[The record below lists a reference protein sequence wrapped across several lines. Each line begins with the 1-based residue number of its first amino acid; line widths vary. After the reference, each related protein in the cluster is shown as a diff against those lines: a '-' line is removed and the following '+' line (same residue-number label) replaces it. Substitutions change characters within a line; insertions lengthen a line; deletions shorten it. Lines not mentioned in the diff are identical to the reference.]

1 MSTKTTFKRIALVA
15 VAALGFGVL
24 TSVAP
29 ASAVAVAGNI
39 HVSLDST
46 GVLAD
51 TSTAGAAIAGPNNY
65 VEITQTAK
73 ASTAYNIVATGGTLV
88 STATTVTGSGT
99 ASIVV
104 AENTTAVIKVPTPT
118 AGTITIKNYAITAGV
133 QAATATTTLTI
144 TVAAAASG
152 TVYATTTVTQSAVG
166 ATTVANYYTSAAT
179 GVTTRYA
186 RATVD
191 TATEVY
197 SFTVDQKDAA
207 GVSLGTDY
215 TKAVTAT
222 LSGAGSL
229 SLDGTASQ
237 AGYVAA
243 AAGTSNS
250 HVVNVYADGRSGT
263 STLTI
268 AVNGVTVKTYDII
281 FWSATRA
288 SYSLVQSADYVAAGG
303 AAQAMT
309 VTAKDANGNKIP
321 GATWV
326 AASSSSA
333 IATVTS
339 SGTTAGC
346 AAALCTAD
354 EFAAFGS
361 VDATVTG
368 VTKGDVTFT
377 VANTVTAPTITAT
390 SSVKVTGAVIA
401 SLAWAFDKTEYAQ
414 GAKVTVTLTAKDSD
428 GNPVGDDSYTIWGT
442 VPTASVSVNSYISDT
457 TKVAP
462 TATEAFVSGVATYSF
477 FAPVTTGEVKLSG
490 KTAANADLAVASQ
503 GAAVSI
509 ATTVVGDGVAQA
521 AADAAAEATDAANAA
536 TDAANAAAEA
546 ADAATAAAQD
556 AADAVAALS
565 TSVSAMIDALKKQ
578 ITALTNLVIK
588 IQKKVKA

>member
-15 VAALGFGVL
+15 VAALGLGVL

-104 AENTTAVIKVPTPT
+104 AEDTTAVIKVPTPT

-281 FWSATRA
+281 FWSATKA
-288 SYSLVQSADYVAAGG
+288 SYSLEQSADYVAAGG
-303 AAQAMT
+303 AATAMT

-326 AASSSSA
+326 AASSSA
-333 IATVTS
+333 ATATVTT
-339 SGTTAGC
+339 SGTTEGC
-346 AAALCTAD
+346 AVALCTAD
-354 EFAAFGS
+354 EFAAFGT
-361 VDATVTG
+361 VDAVVTG
-368 VTKGDVTFT
+368 LVKGDVTFT
-377 VANTVTAPTITAT
+377 VANSATAPTISAT

-401 SLAWAFDKTEYAQ
+401 SLTWAFDKAEYAP
-414 GAKVTVTLTAKDSD
+414 GEKVTVTLTAKDSD
-428 GNPVGDDSYTIWGT
+428 SNPVGDDAYTIWGT
-442 VPTASVSVNSYISDT
+442 VPSASVSVNSYFVGGT
-457 TKVAP
+457 TTAP
-462 TATEAFVSGVATYSF
+462 TATEDFVSGLATYTF
-477 FAPVTTGEVKLSG
+477 FAPVTTGAFKLSG
-490 KTAANADLAVASQ
+490 KTAANADLAVALQ
-503 GAAVSI
+503 GAVVSI
-509 ATTVVGDGVAQA
+509 EAGVTNEAL
-521 AADAAAEATDAANAA
+521 DAASEALDAANAA

-556 AADAVAALS
+556 AADAVAALATQVATYIS
-565 TSVSAMIDALKKQ
+565 NLRKQ